1 MLRHENLQKRVR
13 LTRLKCEVDKLDID
27 KLRKVPTGLNSLKSN
42 VDRLD
47 DVKQVPVSVDLGE
60 LSDVVKNNVVKKA
73 EYNELIKIAK
83 ATQTNNTIYLVKK
96 LTMTQ
101 KLVKQKKS

>member
-1 MLRHENLQKRVR
+1 MLRHENLQKRVC